1 MNNPDSPFSV
11 ALQLLTLMMIVG
23 IFIVLVNFTRSPV
36 LITTISEAD
45 EIVQIE
51 RLEREVQALKRRVG
65 AQ

>member
-1 MNNPDSPFSV
+1 MNNSDSPFSV

-51 RLEREVQALKRRVG
+51 RLEREVQALKRRIG

>member
-1 MNNPDSPFSV
+1 
-11 ALQLLTLMMIVG
+11 MMIVG

-51 RLEREVQALKRRVG
+51 RLEREVQALKRRIG
-65 AQ
+65 Q